1 MKKADNNKDFLHR
14 TILKVCKTMSKKN
27 DLNEND
33 PIDNN
38 SFDSS
43 KDKEKNT
50 SSRNTKAKHTILK
63 VTKLRSTLK
72 HFSGAKIDYMK
83 HHLKSAQKKSPD
95 QIIFHVGAK
104 DLVTSKDFNEIA
116 NQIVQLAKSATTDKN
131 MVPVSRLVPRKDK

>member
-1 MKKADNNKDFLHR
+1 
-14 TILKVCKTMSKKN
+14 MSKKN

-33 PIDNN
+33 PIDN
-38 SFDSS
+38 STSDSS
-43 KDKEKNT
+43 KDKEKNI
-50 SSRNTKAKHTILK
+50 SSRNTKARHTILK

-72 HFSGAKIDYMK
+72 HFSDAKIDYMK

-95 QIIFHVGAK
+95 QIIFHVGTK

-131 MVPVSRLVPRKDK
+131 KVPVSRLVPRKDK